1 VVPPETKGLLIHN
14 RGSYRTAKR
23 RDEESV
29 NLAPPVHTGMKVLVT
44 DPIADAGLDR
54 LRDAGHEVETDYD
67 VEGEALLD
75 AVSDA
80 NALIVRSGT
89 EVTEAVFDA
98 APELVIVGRA
108 GIGVDNIDIEAAT
121 DHGVIVANAPE
132 GNVRAAAEHTV
143 AMTFAVARSI
153 PQAHGRL
160 LGGEWAKGEFLGTE
174 VNNKTL
180 TIVGLGRVGQEVAKR
195 LDSLGM
201 DLVVYDPYISEER
214 ADRLG
219 AELVEDL
226 HEALARGDFA
236 TVHTPLLPETEG
248 MIGEDELAQLEGGYL
263 INCARGGIVD
273 EDALAEAVDDG
284 VLAGAALDSFAE
296 EPLPRDSPLLD
307 VEEIVLTPHLGAST
321 EAAQENVA
329 VDTAEAVLA
338 AFDDEP
344 VLTALNAPSV
354 DETAFPRIKP
364 YIAVAETAGKVAA
377 QLLDGRIT
385 SVEAT
390 YEGDIAEE
398 DVELVTASALKGV
411 FEPLEWQVNAV
422 TAPRLAEE
430 RGIDVTESKTRQTE
444 DFQSLV
450 RVTVHNG
457 EDSIAV
463 EGTLFAG
470 EDPRIVRIDGF
481 RVDAVPYGHMLVAR
495 NTDEP
500 GVIGLIGTVLGD
512 YDVNIAGMYNAR
524 ETQGG
529 EALTVYN
536 LDHDVPDD
544 AIEALLEDDRIVE
557 VTEITLDD
565 ADERPA
571 E

>member
-1 VVPPETKGLLIHN
+1 
-14 RGSYRTAKR
+14 
-23 RDEESV
+23 
-29 NLAPPVHTGMKVLVT
+29 MKVLVT

-54 LRDAGHEVETDYD
+54 LRDAGHEVVADYEA
-67 VEGEALLD
+67 EGDALLD

-89 EVTEAVFDA
+89 EVTEAVFEA
-98 APELVIVGRA
+98 ADDLVIVGRA

-160 LGGEWAKGEFLGTE
+160 VDGEWAKGEFLGTE

-214 ADRLG
+214 ADRMG

-226 HEALARGDFA
+226 HEALAAGDFA
-236 TVHTPLLPETEG
+236 TIHTPLLPETEG

-273 EDALAEAVDDG
+273 EEALAAAVEDG

-296 EPLPRDSPLLD
+296 EPLPKDSPLLD

-329 VDTAEAVLA
+329 VDTANAVLA

-385 SVEAT
+385 EVEAT

-422 TAPRLAEE
+422 NAPRLAEE

-457 EDSIAV
+457 DDSIAV

-512 YDVNIAGMYNAR
+512 HDVNIAGMYNAR

-536 LDHDVPDD
+536 LDHDVPDA
-544 AIEALLEDDRIVE
+544 AIEALLEDGRIVE

>member
-1 VVPPETKGLLIHN
+1 
-14 RGSYRTAKR
+14 
-23 RDEESV
+23 
-29 NLAPPVHTGMKVLVT
+29 MKVLVT

-67 VEGEALLD
+67 VEGDALLD
-75 AVSDA
+75 TVRDIH
-80 NALIVRSGT
+80 ALIVRSGT
-89 EVTEAVFDA
+89 DVNEAVFEA
-98 APELVIVGRA
+98 ASELVIVGRA

-160 LGGEWAKGEFLGTE
+160 VGGEWAKGEFLGTE
-174 VNNKTL
+174 VNNKSL

-201 DLVVYDPYISEER
+201 NLVVYDPYISEER

-226 HEALARGDFA
+226 HEALGRGDFA

-284 VLAGAALDSFAE
+284 ILAGAALDSFAE
-296 EPLPRDSPLLD
+296 EPLSNDSPLLD
-307 VEEIVLTPHLGAST
+307 VEDIVVTPHLGAST

-329 VDTAEAVLA
+329 VDTAEAVIS
-338 AFDDEP
+338 AFNDEP

-364 YIAVAETAGKVAA
+364 YINVAETAGKVAA

-385 SVEAT
+385 AVET
-390 YEGDIAEE
+390 SYEGDIAEE

-422 TAPRLAEE
+422 NAPRLAEE
-430 RGIDVTESKTRQTE
+430 RGIEVTESKTRQTD
-444 DFQSLV
+444 DFQSLI

-470 EDPRIVRIDGF
+470 EDARIVRIDGF

-512 YDVNIAGMYNAR
+512 HDVNIAGMFNGR

-536 LDHDVPDD
+536 LDHDVPDA
-544 AIEALLEDDRIVE
+544 AIEELLADDRIVE
-557 VTEITLDD
+557 VTEITLDG
-565 ADERPA
+565 ADERQA